1 MNRTVDLNCDM
12 GESFGAYTF
21 GADEQLMQHITSA
34 NIACGAHA
42 GDPNV
47 MEDTVKLAKQNG
59 VAIGAHPG
67 YPDLAGFGRRKI
79 ELTDVEIYSHVLY
92 QIGAL
97 HAFCKAQDVPMHHV
111 KAHGELYNVA
121 AKKKHVAHAIAK
133 AVADFDQNLILYGLA
148 GSYLVE
154 EGKRLGL
161 RVASEVFADRTYQ
174 EDGSLTPRNTPG
186 ALIESVDQA
195 VKQVKG
201 MLTEGHVTSVKGKSL
216 PIQADTICVHG
227 DGTSAVPFVRE
238 LTTALQAE
246 GILIESM

>member
-12 GESFGAYTF
+12 GESFGVYTF
-21 GADEQLMQHITSA
+21 GADEQLMKHITSA

-79 ELTDVEIYSHVLY
+79 ELTDVEIYRHVLY

-97 HAFCKAQDVPMHHV
+97 HAFCKAQEVPMHHV
-111 KAHGELYNVA
+111 KAHGALYNVA
-121 AKKKHVAHAIAK
+121 AKKKHVAHAIAQ

-154 EGKRLGL
+154 EGKHLGL

-186 ALIESVDQA
+186 ALIETVDQA

-201 MLTEGHVTSVKGKSL
+201 MLTEGHVTSVKGKIL
-216 PIQADTICVHG
+216 PIQADTVCVHG
-227 DGTSAVPFVRE
+227 DGASAVRFVRE
-238 LTTALQAE
+238 LKTALQAE
-246 GILIESM
+246 EILIESM

>member
-1 MNRTVDLNCDM
+1 MNRRVDLNCDM
-12 GESFGAYTF
+12 GESFGAYSF
-21 GADEQLMQHITSA
+21 GADEQLMKHITSA

-79 ELTDVEIYSHVLY
+79 ELKDVEIYRHVLY

-97 HAFCKAQDVPMHHV
+97 HAFCKAQGVPMHHV
-111 KAHGELYNVA
+111 KAHGALYNVA
-121 AKKKHVAHAIAK
+121 AKKKHVAHAIAQ

-186 ALIESVDQA
+186 ALIDSVDQA
-195 VKQVKG
+195 VKQVMG
-201 MLTEGHVTSVKGKSL
+201 MLTEGHVTSVERKSI
-216 PIQADTICVHG
+216 PIQADTVCVHG
-227 DGTSAVPFVRE
+227 DGASAVQFVRE